1 MVSTARA
8 TPLRRVRVVGRAG
21 SDRCRAGPGRGQ
33 RGGGGKVLS
42 WGTAAWAAPERLRGG
57 PATCASDV
65 YSFGVTV
72 YEVRDPP

>member
-1 MVSTARA
+1 MNTAARVTQPRCA
-8 TPLRRVRVVGRAG
+8 RVVRRVLTCRV
-21 SDRCRAGPGRGQ
+21 GPGLGQ